1 MKKALGIAAIALIA
15 LAGCSESADR
25 APDQSPD
32 DSPAAPANPES
43 TAAEAPSC
51 GAPTGATLT
60 ADGIGRLR
68 VGASVSEVREACGV
82 VSDETNPGSEGM
94 AERRLAV
101 TIGGATVEAVV
112 VDDRIWRVHV
122 ETEDFRTADD
132 LGVGSTVADLRN
144 KGDARVLAG
153 EGSMFM
159 TLASHC
165 GLSFRLGGVPF
176 GPERPA
182 AELPAGGR
190 VVEVLAMG
198 CGSPPP

>member
-15 LAGCSESADR
+15 LAGCSESANR
-25 APDQSPD
+25 APDRSPE
-32 DSPAAPANPES
+32 DSPAAAANPES
-43 TAAEAPSC
+43 TAAAAPSC
-51 GAPTGATLT
+51 GAAGATLT

-68 VGASVSEVREACGV
+68 VGARVSEVREACRV

-94 AERRLAV
+94 AERRIAV
-101 TIGGATVEAVV
+101 TIGDAPVDAVV

-122 ETEDFRTADD
+122 ETGDFRTADG
-132 LGVGSTVADLRN
+132 LGVGTTVADLRD
-144 KGDARVLAG
+144 KGNARVLAG

-176 GPERPA
+176 GPERSA

-198 CGSPPP
+198 CESPRP